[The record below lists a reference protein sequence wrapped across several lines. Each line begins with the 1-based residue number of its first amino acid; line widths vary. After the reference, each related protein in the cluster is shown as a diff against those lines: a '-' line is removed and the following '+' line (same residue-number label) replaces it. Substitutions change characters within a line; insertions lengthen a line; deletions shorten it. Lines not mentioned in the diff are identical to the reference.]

1 MIKVCVALLMIVN
14 GSIDGHMY
22 IPNDSIAN
30 CLKLKR
36 EALRNLSE
44 ARSNQIN
51 YKCSFVEAKFKTD
64 HEGNLKIDKIIK
76 EIQ

>member
-36 EALRNLSE
+36 EAMRNLS
-44 ARSNQIN
+44 
-51 YKCSFVEAKFKTD
+51 KLKTD
-64 HEGNLKIDKIIK
+64 HEGNLKIDKIVK
-76 EIQ
+76 EMQ

>member
-22 IPNDSIAN
+22 IPNDSIAK
-30 CLKLKR
+30 CLQLKR
-36 EALRNLSE
+36 EAMRNLSE

-51 YKCSFVEAKFKTD
+51 YKCNFVEAKLKKD
-64 HEGNLKIDKIIK
+64 HEGNLKIESIIR
-76 EIQ
+76 ELE